1 MITKILWWIRQIIL
15 AMAACFFLVFGIQ
28 MLIASYTLNDPFT
41 FIMTFFSSSFI
52 ILISGTLLFAFVYK
66 MISHRKN
73 EPDQG
78 QEPGDRSQK
87 KE

>member
-1 MITKILWWIRQIIL
+1 MITKILWWIGQIIL

-28 MLIASYTLNDPFT
+28 MLIASYSLNDPFT
-41 FIMTFFSSSFI
+41 FIMTFFSSSLI
-52 ILISGTLLFAFVYK
+52 ILISATLLFSFVYK
-66 MISHRKN
+66 MISRRKK

-87 KE
+87 PE

>member
-28 MLIASYTLNDPFT
+28 MLIVSYCLKDPFT

-52 ILISGTLLFAFVYK
+52 ILFSGTLLFAFIYK
-66 MISHRKN
+66 MIAHRKKDEDN
-73 EPDQG
+73 Q
-78 QEPGDRSQK
+78 
-87 KE
+87 